1 MSKVK
6 VSANAVLEII
16 QSVFNDE
23 DVNDIIDDTTAPKN
37 WRGKTI
43 QEALNVEYYTFKHRP
58 LSTEAIINE
67 KMQEGLTVNKLY
79 AMDRSFCLL
88 SLDGTERLFSK
99 DVDMLILSATME
111 YWIQT
116 SKIQLLEDLIDNCN
130 LATCGLRIPVAFGEE
145 TRQAV
150 IVFNQ
155 LQTTD
160 IQTGTICGEMAV
172 CEVEVNI
179 LLYPDVTSYSDYTV
193 AFSWLEDE
201 TTKTA
206 TMPLSSLSVVN
217 TMTQKS
223 VPFVNSPQNVG
234 NINLSRSKSYVLVF
248 DGYNNEFIN
257 FIAGL
262 SLGGSEDNNQS
273 LLMTIKRK
281 ETEYTQDVIIKDHQ
295 ITVNADTGNETHT
308 LSLVVR
314 GI

>member
-23 DVNDIIDDTTAPKN
+23 DVNDVIDDVAAPTK
-37 WRGKTI
+37 WKGKTI

-67 KMQEGLTVNKLY
+67 KMKEGLAVNKLY

-88 SLDGTERLFSK
+88 SLNGTERLFSK
-99 DVDMLILSATME
+99 DVDMLTLSATME

-172 CEVEVNI
+172 CEVEVNL
-179 LLYPDVTSYSDYTV
+179 LLYPDVVSYSDYTV
-193 AFSWLEDE
+193 TFNWFDE
-201 TTKTA
+201 TAKTA
-206 TMPLSSLSVVN
+206 TMPLTSISVVN

-223 VPFVNSPQNVG
+223 VPVVSSPQNVG
-234 NINLSRSKSYVLVF
+234 SINLSSSKSYVLVF

>member
-6 VSANAVLEII
+6 ISANAVLEII
-16 QSVFNDE
+16 QGIFNDE
-23 DVNDIIDDTTAPKN
+23 DVNDIIDDTTAPTK
-37 WRGKTI
+37 WKGKTI

-88 SLDGTERLFSK
+88 SLNGTERLFSK

-155 LQTTD
+155 LQITD

-172 CEVEVNI
+172 CEVEVNL
-179 LLYPDVTSYSDYTV
+179 LLYPDVVSYSDYTV
-193 AFSWLEDE
+193 TFNWFDE
-201 TTKTA
+201 TAKTA
-206 TMPLSSLSVVN
+206 TMPLTSISVVN

-234 NINLSRSKSYVLVF
+234 SINLSSSKSYVLVF

-262 SLGGSEDNNQS
+262 ALGGSEDNNQS

-281 ETEYTQDVIIKDHQ
+281 EAEYTQDVVIKDHQ
-295 ITVNADTGNETHT
+295 ITINADTGNETHT

>member
-6 VSANAVLEII
+6 ISANAVLEII
-16 QSVFNDE
+16 QGIFNDE
-23 DVNDIIDDTTAPKN
+23 DVNDVIDDVAAPPK
-37 WRGKTI
+37 WKGKTI

-67 KMQEGLTVNKLY
+67 KMQEGLAVNKLY

-99 DVDMLILSATME
+99 DVDMLTLSATME

-150 IVFNQ
+150 IILSP
-155 LQTTD
+155 LQVTD

-172 CEVEVNI
+172 CEVKVDL
-179 LLYPDVTSYSDYTV
+179 LLYPDVASYSDYTV

-248 DGYNNEFIN
+248 DGYNNDFID
-257 FIAGL
+257 FVAGL
-262 SLGGSEDNNQS
+262 SLGDSEDNNQS

-308 LSLVVR
+308 LSLVAR

>member
-16 QSVFNDE
+16 QSIFNDE

-37 WRGKTI
+37 WKGKTI

-172 CEVEVNI
+172 CEVEVNL
-179 LLYPDVTSYSDYTV
+179 LLYPDVVSYSDYTV
-193 AFSWLEDE
+193 TFNWFDE
-201 TTKTA
+201 TAKTA
-206 TMPLSSLSVVN
+206 TMPLTSISVVN

-223 VPFVNSPQNVG
+223 VPVVNSPQNVG
-234 NINLSRSKSYVLVF
+234 SINLSSSKSYVLVF

-308 LSLVVR
+308 LSLVTR